1 MTIFTK
7 GHKTRLQ
14 TVKIKSTHATSL
26 KQRKVSCKAW
36 DKMGK
41 YLVEVLKGV
50 LKETEGTIGILG
62 DLIFPPELEDSPP

>member
-50 LKETEGTIGILG
+50 LKETGILG
-62 DLIFPPELEDSPP
+62 DLILPPELEDSPP

>member
-50 LKETEGTIGILG
+50 LKETGILG